1 MGQAKQRKAEIMAL
15 KVNGPKQK
23 EPSYTAKKITAFGAY
38 YKDLDDDGVSIQLS
52 SLNDPKPGFTEF
64 MHTHMAET
72 KDDMIKDVRNGS
84 LTTAEIHEQLK
95 QAIRAFNYK
104 VYGSHKRG
112 DGLHKVKIDVLK
124 CMQEIVVIISDIWA
138 LTELGVIK
146 NDNYN
151 GMQFGYTQ
159 NKI

>member
-15 KVNGPKQK
+15 KVNGPRLK
-23 EPSYTAKKITAFGAY
+23 EPSYTAKKMTAFGAY
-38 YKDLDDDGVSIQLS
+38 YKDLDDDGVSIQFS
-52 SLNDPKPGFTEF
+52 TLNDPKPGFTEF
-64 MHTHMAET
+64 MYTHMAET

-104 VYGSHKRG
+104 NFGTHKRPAG
-112 DGLHKVKIDVLK
+112 QNKFKTDVLK

-151 GMQFGYTQ
+151 GMQFMYAQ
-159 NKI
+159 SKI